1 MKILPGTWNENS
13 GEIGGFVDLNH
24 LQLDS
29 RLPRH
34 QVLLKY
40 GETESSLML
49 NMVIGEDA
57 KHEEPGGEHGK
68 HDEHGDP
75 IQVDV
80 LTEAGAFWVFGG
92 ITILTFFFCL
102 LFVPETK
109 GKSLDD
115 IQQLFRSPRP
125 YFLEIGVWRLFGA
138 QDDQRPI
145 LEEVY

>member
-1 MKILPGTWNENS
+1 MALHPS
-13 GEIGGFVDLNH
+13 
-24 LQLDS
+24 
-29 RLPRH
+29 
-34 QVLLKY
+34 QVT
-40 GETESSLML
+40 G
-49 NMVIGEDA
+49 
-57 KHEEPGGEHGK
+57 
-68 HDEHGDP
+68 
-75 IQVDV
+75 

-92 ITILTFFFCL
+92 ITVFTFFFCL

-125 YFLEIGVWRLFGA
+125 YFLEIGVWRLFGGGA

>member
-1 MKILPGTWNENS
+1 MHDNP
-13 GEIGGFVDLNH
+13 
-24 LQLDS
+24 DS
-29 RLPRH
+29 
-34 QVLLKY
+34 
-40 GETESSLML
+40 
-49 NMVIGEDA
+49 
-57 KHEEPGGEHGK
+57 EHG
-68 HDEHGDP
+68 EP
-75 IQVDV
+75 IQVDA

-115 IQQLFRSPRP
+115 IQQLFRSSRP
-125 YFLEIGVWRLFGA
+125 YFLEIGVWRLLGGRA

>member
-1 MKILPGTWNENS
+1 MHDDP
-13 GEIGGFVDLNH
+13 D
-24 LQLDS
+24 
-29 RLPRH
+29 
-34 QVLLKY
+34 
-40 GETESSLML
+40 
-49 NMVIGEDA
+49 
-57 KHEEPGGEHGK
+57 GEHG
-68 HDEHGDP
+68 EHGEP
-75 IQVDV
+75 IQVDA

-125 YFLEIGVWRLFGA
+125 YFLEIDVWKLLRGGA
-138 QDDQRPI
+138 GPEEERPI